1 MVVILLPCGSAV
13 HCTALALVW
22 SGRVWFVSDA
32 PKDKAKYKSWVL
44 EYLSAWEQRAYE
56 NDGIL
61 PDNVG
66 PSGKIGEC
74 MPNGEWW
81 GGYYG
86 YRWPHGIM
94 NSQVRKHNSN
104 KQQQAATSAVG
115 LHYPTMS

>member
-1 MVVILLPCGSAV
+1 VALLY
-13 HCTALALVW
+13 TALHWLW
-22 SGRVWFVSDA
+22 SGWVWFVSDA

-94 NSQVRKHNSN
+94 NSQVRKHNSSNSN
-104 KQQQAATSAVG
+104 KPSRTILSYDE
-115 LHYPTMS
+115 LS

>member
-1 MVVILLPCGSAV
+1 MALLY
-13 HCTALALVW
+13 TALHWLW
-22 SGRVWFVSDA
+22 SGLVWFVSDA

-104 KQQQAATSAVG
+104 KEQQAATSAVG